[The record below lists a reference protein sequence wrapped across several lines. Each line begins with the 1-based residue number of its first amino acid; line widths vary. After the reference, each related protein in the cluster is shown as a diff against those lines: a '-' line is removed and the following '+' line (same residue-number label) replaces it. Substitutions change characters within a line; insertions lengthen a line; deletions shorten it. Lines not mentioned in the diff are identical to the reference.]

1 MVSAPGAEI
10 DKSPPR
16 TGKVLIRWAHKVG
29 PLRGSCAGT
38 DNDPARDANHL
49 ISHGQVL
56 GAGSGVGAR
65 NPYRMNHINCMIHSL

>member
-16 TGKVLIRWAHKVG
+16 TGKVLIRRVG

-65 NPYRMNHINCMIHSL
+65 NPYRILIV